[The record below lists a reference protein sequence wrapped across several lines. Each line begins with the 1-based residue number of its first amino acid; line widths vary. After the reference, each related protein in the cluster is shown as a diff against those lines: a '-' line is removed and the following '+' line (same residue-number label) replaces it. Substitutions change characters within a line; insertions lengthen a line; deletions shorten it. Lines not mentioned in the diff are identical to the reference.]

1 MKTMP
6 HSNGDK
12 PSIVGVGEI
21 AEILQV
27 PTTHV
32 SMMIQRKT
40 IPEHDWVINSGRTKV
55 WLLST
60 IMDWAKNTGKLPFN
74 KMMEVDIRKER

>member
-1 MKTMP
+1 MP

-12 PSIVGVGEI
+12 PGIVGVGEI

-74 KMMEVDIRKER
+74 KMMEVDIRKEK

>member
-1 MKTMP
+1 MP
-6 HSNGDK
+6 HSNEGEK

-32 SMMIQRKT
+32 SMMIQRMT
-40 IPEHDWVINSGRTKV
+40 IPEADWVINSGRTKV
-55 WLLST
+55 WLKST
-60 IMDWAKNTGKLPFN
+60 IMDWAKNTGKLPFD